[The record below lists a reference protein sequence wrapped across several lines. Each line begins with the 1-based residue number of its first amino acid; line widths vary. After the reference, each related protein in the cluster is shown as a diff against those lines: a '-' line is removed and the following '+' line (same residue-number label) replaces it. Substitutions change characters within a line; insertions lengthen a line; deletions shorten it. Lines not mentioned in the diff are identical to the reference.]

1 MYMQGTEP
9 RALNMLGEEKLLWY
23 TNLLLVYQTLW
34 PREGEYSSSH
44 RVEPGSA
51 QQQAHQKTEV

>member
-9 RALNMLGEEKLLWY
+9 KALNMLGEEKLLWS

-34 PREGEYSSSH
+34 PKERGILQYLWG
-44 RVEPGSA
+44 RTKKCPATGLP
-51 QQQAHQKTEV
+51 KD

>member
-9 RALNMLGEEKLLWY
+9 RALNMPGEEKLLWY

-34 PREGEYSSSH
+34 PRGREILQYLRG
-44 RVEPGSA
+44 RTKKCPATGSLEA
-51 QQQAHQKTEV
+51 

>member
-23 TNLLLVYQTLW
+23 TNLWLVYQTLW
-34 PREGEYSSSH
+34 PSTYRA
-44 RVEPGSA
+44 EPRSA
-51 QQQAHQKTEV
+51 QQQAYQKTEV